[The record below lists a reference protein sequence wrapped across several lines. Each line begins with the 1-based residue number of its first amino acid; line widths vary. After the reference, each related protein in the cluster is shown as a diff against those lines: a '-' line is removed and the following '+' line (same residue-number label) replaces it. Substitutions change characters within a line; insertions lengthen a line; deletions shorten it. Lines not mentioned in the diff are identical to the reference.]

1 MPNTL
6 APPAL
11 GVAFNVLAF
20 IYHLIQVTIAS
31 VLKGPGEPVARC
43 ALHIVN

>member
-6 APPAL
+6 APPAH
-11 GVAFNVLAF
+11 GVAINTLAF
-20 IYHLIQVTIAS
+20 MYHLIQVTIAP
-31 VLKGPGEPVARC
+31 VLREPGGPVGRC